1 MRVKMSAEEVTRHE
15 ASVLKKQE
23 VWTMQLILWPDV
35 GNKII
40 WSSERRAKGGCL
52 GTRKAMKVVA
62 SCEKPRGAANK
73 L

>member
-1 MRVKMSAEEVTRHE
+1 MY
-15 ASVLKKQE
+15 
-23 VWTMQLILWPDV
+23 DV
-35 GNKII
+35 CMKII